1 MDLNNRI
8 ECCFDAMRLYRAAAQ
23 PKLPALWQLEAKL
36 DDKGW
41 TTDKIEALHIASLIH
56 DIATDNNPPV

>member
-1 MDLNNRI
+1 
-8 ECCFDAMRLYRAAAQ
+8 MRLYRAAAQ